1 MHIGLFSRELLSA
14 VVLGRTYIETTETN
28 RTVSNQ
34 TETNW
39 NNPKLSEKY
48 LNMLSIKLFRF
59 VFCLC
64 RFNRNIKTR
73 CFGIELETTET
84 NCFKTNQNKP
94 KQSET
99 TRNNTQFY
107 EKLPIYAPYQTV
119 LLVFCLFWF
128 NSNIETLCFGI
139 EAKQA
144 KQTFCFG

>member
-1 MHIGLFSRELLSA
+1 
-14 VVLGRTYIETTETN
+14 VVNSTSLH
-28 RTVSNQ
+28 Q

-48 LNMLSIKLFRF
+48 LNMLSIKLLRF

-107 EKLPIYAPYQTV
+107 EKLPIYALYQTV
-119 LLVFCLFWF
+119 LVGLLFVLVQFKHRNSLFRYRSETSETNILFWIVQKLVLVPVSVVL
-128 NSNIETLCFGI
+128 NRN
-139 EAKQA
+139 
-144 KQTFCFG
+144 